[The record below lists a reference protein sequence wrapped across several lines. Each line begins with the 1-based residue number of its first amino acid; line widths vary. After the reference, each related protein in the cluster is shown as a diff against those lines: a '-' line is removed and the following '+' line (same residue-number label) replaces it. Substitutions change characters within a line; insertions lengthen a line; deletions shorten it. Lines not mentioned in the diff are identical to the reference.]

1 MWAMTDGAGRH
12 MWGTCLVS
20 GPSSVRTPLRVL
32 DDPIRSEPS
41 CPSTRQQLSFAIRSA
56 GPPSAVALEAAR

>member
-12 MWGTCLVS
+12 MWGTCLVF

-32 DDPIRSEPS
+32 EDPIRSEPS
-41 CPSTRQQLSFAIRSA
+41 CPSTRQQPSFAIHSA
-56 GPPSAVALEAAR
+56 EPPSAVPLEAAR

>member
-1 MWAMTDGAGRH
+1 MWAMPDGAGRH

-32 DDPIRSEPS
+32 EDPTRSEPS
-41 CPSTRQQLSFAIRSA
+41 CPSTRQPLDFAIHSVE
-56 GPPSAVALEAAR
+56 PPSPVPLEAAR